1 MLKGTTLIAICS
13 LYTMKSVKMLVLCK
27 GGDRLSITSFG
38 FFNRNITTTIPLET
52 VSTPVSWT
60 IFYLE
65 YNFI

>member
-1 MLKGTTLIAICS
+1 MFKGTTLIAICS
-13 LYTMKSVKMLVLCK
+13 VYTMKSVKMLVLCK

-52 VSTPVSWT
+52 VSTFVSNT